1 LRTTFD
7 TSNAN
12 ISWRNGPGERGRI
25 ALFLDVDGTLLDL
38 AERPEIVTVPPGLL
52 ASLAAAEART
62 GGALAL
68 ISGRT
73 IADLDRLFAPLRLR
87 AAGVHG
93 AELRLDPDDA
103 PSPGPESV
111 VLPTSLRPAL
121 DDILRDFPGTFI
133 EDKRFSLAV
142 HYRQAP
148 MAGDALRMRLTRIL
162 EAFPQMGVTML
173 AAHYAFELKSP
184 QFDKGRA
191 VAAFLSTPPFHRRAP
206 IYIGDDDT
214 DEAGFAAVSACGGR
228 AYSVGLSRPGVV
240 ATFADPNEVR
250 GWLEN
255 FAYGGASA

>member
-1 LRTTFD
+1 MRTTFD
-7 TSNAN
+7 TSHAS
-12 ISWRNGPGERGRI
+12 ISWRDEPGEQGGI

-38 AERPEIVTVPPGLL
+38 AERPDEVAVPRGLL
-52 ASLAAAEART
+52 TSLAAAQAKT

-73 IADLDRLFAPLRLR
+73 IADLDGLFAPLRLR

-93 AELRLDPDDA
+93 AELRLDPDD
-103 PSPGPESV
+103 PSSLGPEIV
-111 VLPTSLRPAL
+111 ALPPSLRPAL
-121 DDILRDFPGTFI
+121 DDILRDFPGTFV

-148 MAGDALRMRLTRIL
+148 TAGDALRMRLTRIL
-162 EAFPQMGVTML
+162 EAFPQVGVTML
-173 AAHYAFELKSP
+173 KAHYAFELKSP

-191 VAAFLSTPPFHRRAP
+191 VDAFLSTPPFHRRAP

-228 AYSVGLSRPGVV
+228 AYSVGLRRPGVV
-240 ATFADPNEVR
+240 ATFASPGEVR
-250 GWLEN
+250 GWLAD
-255 FAYGGASA
+255 FACGGSSA

>member
-7 TSNAN
+7 TSHAS
-12 ISWRNGPGERGRI
+12 IFWRDEPGEQGGI

-38 AERPEIVTVPPGLL
+38 AERPDDVTVPPDLL
-52 ASLAAAEART
+52 TSLAAAEAKT

-93 AELRLDPDDA
+93 AEMRLGPDDPA
-103 PSPGPESV
+103 SPGPEIV
-111 VLPTSLRPAL
+111 ALPTSLRPAL
-121 DDILRDFPGTFI
+121 DDILRDFPGTFV
-133 EDKRFSLAV
+133 EDKRYSLAV

-148 MAGDALRMRLTRIL
+148 GAGDALRVRLARIF
-162 EAFPQMGVTML
+162 EAFPQTELTML
-173 AAHYAFELKSP
+173 EAHYAFELKSP

-191 VAAFLSTPPFHRRAP
+191 VGAFLATRPFHGRAP
-206 IYIGDDDT
+206 IYIGDDET
-214 DEAGFAAVSACGGR
+214 DESGFAAVSACGGR
-228 AYSVGLSRPGVV
+228 AYSVGLRRPGVV
-240 ATFADPNEVR
+240 ATFASPSKVR
-250 GWLEN
+250 GWLAG